1 MTSSPIDREIIIT
14 RHMKAPQ
21 RLVWK
26 ACTEPEHIDRWW
38 GPDGFTNR
46 TIRMDFRVGGEWEYT
61 MTGPDGKVWPNLI
74 TYREIEP
81 FTRLFYD
88 HGAPGAPKQFEAE
101 LRFEVNEGGTLVTL
115 RTVFPS
121 KEARDFVVE
130 NVGAIEGGKQTL
142 AHLDAYTEELGSLT
156 DVMDTPTFYHGT
168 KADLKPG
175 DLIQPGYR
183 SNYGQQ
189 KKANYVYFTA
199 TMDAAI
205 GGAEL
210 AQGEGRGKIYI
221 VVPSGPYE
229 DDPNLTDKKFPGNPT
244 KSYRTKEALR
254 VVGEV
259 KDWQGH
265 APVQLQTMKD
275 HLQRLK
281 DQGIEAIEG

>member
-1 MTSSPIDREIIIT
+1 MASDREIIIT

-21 RLVWK
+21 ALVWK
-26 ACTEPEHIDRWW
+26 ACTEAEHIDRWW

-74 TYREIEP
+74 TYRVIEP
-81 FTRLFYD
+81 TSRIAYD
-88 HGAPGAPKQFEAE
+88 HGEPGDGKQFEAE
-101 LRFEVNEGGTLVTL
+101 LCFEGKDSGTLVTL

-121 KEARDFVVE
+121 KEARDHVVE
-130 NVGAIEGGKQTL
+130 NYGAIEGGKQTL
-142 AHLDAYTEELGSLT
+142 ASLESYTKELLASLNT
-156 DVMDTPTFYHGT
+156 LETPTYYHGT
-168 KADLKPG
+168 KADMKQG
-175 DLIQPGYR
+175 DLIEPGYR

-205 GGAEL
+205 WGAEL
-210 AQGEGRGKIYI
+210 AQGEGRERIYI
-221 VVPSGPYE
+221 VEPGGHYE

-244 KSYRTKEALR
+244 RSYRTQAALR

-259 KDWQGH
+259 MDWQGH
-265 APVQLQTMKD
+265 APEQLQAMKD

-281 DQGIEAIEG
+281 EQGIEAIED